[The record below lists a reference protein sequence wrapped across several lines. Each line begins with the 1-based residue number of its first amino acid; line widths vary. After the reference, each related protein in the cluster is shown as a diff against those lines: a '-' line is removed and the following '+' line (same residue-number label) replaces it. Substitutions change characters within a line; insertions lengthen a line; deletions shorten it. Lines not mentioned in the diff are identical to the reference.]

1 MMAVVASSPGSPT
14 SSDRALVVAL
24 LGREPFTDYSVS
36 VRCPHGRPAVLRNA
50 PRDLRGRPFPTREWL
65 LNPVLD
71 DAVSRLE
78 AAGGVRMLE
87 EDPEMVEHI
96 AAAHRRHARL
106 HDGYRVAG
114 SGDPRYVK
122 CLHAHLAFALA
133 EGGSPVG
140 DWIMRHAGIDWPG
153 DCCADVP
160 GAGDAGD

>member
-1 MMAVVASSPGSPT
+1 MTVVASSPGSPT
-14 SSDRALVVAL
+14 SSDRALVVAR
-24 LGREPFTDYSVS
+24 LGREPFTDYTIS
-36 VRCPHGRPAVLRNA
+36 VRCRHGRPAVLRNV

-65 LNPVLD
+65 LDPALD
-71 DAVSRLE
+71 SAVSRLE
-78 AAGGVRMLE
+78 AAGGVRTLE

-114 SGDPRYVK
+114 AGDPRYVK

-140 DWIMRHAGIDWPG
+140 DWIMREAGIDWPAV
-153 DCCADVP
+153 CCPDQP
-160 GAGDAGD
+160 DAGDDD